1 MNFVAVDLGASDS
14 RYTTE
19 SGQIMVMPNNMVFLP
34 EGELS
39 LLTPD
44 ASDIE
49 SCLEVQIRKVDGPAC
64 EYLPAN
70 VLIGIMAERHGKLN
84 ERPSAQAAKS
94 EQKINYVSTLV
105 ACALS
110 RLKFGVDEDID
121 LYLDVPPLQIHKAR
135 AEGFGALLPGNYVV
149 YFPKYMGGAEVKVN
163 IKTVNIFEEA
173 LMALTS
179 FFFNMNGTLKEQ
191 NKKYFTGTTLSL
203 DIGAST
209 SDMAITQSG
218 RYMDKSGNT
227 YMIGGNVAR
236 DALAD
241 SIRERFVI
249 DLPIDILNRTMI
261 EGRLQS
267 GNKYD
272 DVSDLVSEAK
282 VDLAQQLVAHLQTYF
297 ERKKI
302 PLRTVNTI
310 VVSGGGSV
318 QSQYVNADGEV
329 VKTSEPMSY
338 FVTKELTKIS
348 DGTEVVEYGEDAR
361 FANIKGL
368 FIRAKIDQVAA
379 AKAKTAAIAKQVTA
393 TPVAPAPAPVAQATA
408 PAVAP
413 ATVTPVTL

>member
-19 SGQIMVMPNNMVFLP
+19 NGQIMVMPNNMVFLP
-34 EGELS
+34 QGETS

-44 ASDIE
+44 APDIE
-49 SCLEVQIRKVDGPAC
+49 SCLEVQIRKEDGMECNHFPV
-64 EYLPAN
+64 N
-70 VLIGIMAERHGKLN
+70 VLIGIMAERYGKLN
-84 ERPSAQAAKS
+84 ERPSAQTSKS
-94 EQKINYVSTLV
+94 DQQINYVSTLV

-110 RLKFGVDEDID
+110 RLKFGVDEEID
-121 LYLDVPPLQIHKAR
+121 LYLDVPPLQIHSAR
-135 AEGFGALLPGNYVV
+135 AKGFGALLPGKYVV

-163 IKTVNIFEEA
+163 IKSVHLFEES

-179 FFFNMNGTLKEQ
+179 FFFNMNGTLRDEH
-191 NKKYFTGTTLSL
+191 KKYFTGITLSL

-209 SDMAITQSG
+209 SDLAVTKAG

-241 SIRERFVI
+241 SIRANYVI
-249 DLPIDILNRTMI
+249 DLPIEDLNKTMI

-267 GNKYD
+267 GNNYD
-272 DVSDLVSEAK
+272 DVSALVSEAK
-282 VDLAQQLVAHLQTYF
+282 MDLARQLVSHVQTYF
-297 ERKKI
+297 QRIEI

-310 VVSGGGSV
+310 VVSGGGSM
-318 QSQYVNADGEV
+318 QSQYVNDEGEV
-329 VKTSEPMSY
+329 IKTSEPMSY
-338 FVTKELTKIS
+338 FVTQELTKIS
-348 DGTEVVEYGEDAR
+348 NGTAVVEYGEDAR

-379 AKAKTAAIAKQVTA
+379 AKAKTAALVNQTKAAPQAAT
-393 TPVAPAPAPVAQATA
+393 TPVQPQVVTPTPV
-408 PAVAP
+408 
-413 ATVTPVTL
+413 ATVTPQA